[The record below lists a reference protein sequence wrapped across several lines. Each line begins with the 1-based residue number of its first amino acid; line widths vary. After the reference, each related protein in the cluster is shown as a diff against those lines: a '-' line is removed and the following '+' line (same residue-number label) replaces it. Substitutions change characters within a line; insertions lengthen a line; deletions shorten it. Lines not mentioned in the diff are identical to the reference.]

1 VVAVSARVNAAVRQ
15 FQFFG
20 AVFQRI
26 EGAVSMNSKKLISF
40 VVLILAVCSANLT
53 VKAQEPEIVE
63 VVFSR

>member
-1 VVAVSARVNAAVRQ
+1 
-15 FQFFG
+15 
-20 AVFQRI
+20 
-26 EGAVSMNSKKLISF
+26 MNSKKLISF